1 MKLIVCPPYKYLR
14 VSTSP
19 QMSSTP
25 SPSLRRSVRL
35 AAKPQPT
42 YTEHV
47 EEIDDDEEAT
57 HQQVNDMFDVLLEES
72 YENAKTIR
80 HLHHVFRSCCRKFR
94 EMFAD
99 LPKDNLQRR
108 IADAIVDE
116 NKTLLRE
123 TGSYIPYFQS
133 YNYELYNKAYKRI
146 CNSEE
151 YLAEKAL
158 RENRKTLIAKE
169 IQPYI
174 ELAIEFKKLKSKL
187 EAAMKTS
194 RNALLGLRLS
204 NRQERIER
212 YRPRKD
218 AIKILLNSIKLCDE
232 RYTGSALSIYKSLRF
247 ARISWL

>member
-1 MKLIVCPPYKYLR
+1 
-14 VSTSP
+14 
-19 QMSSTP
+19 MSSTP
-25 SPSLRRSVRL
+25 SPSLRRSARL
-35 AAKPQPT
+35 AVKPQHI

-47 EEIDDDEEAT
+47 EEIDEAT
-57 HQQVNDMFDVLLEES
+57 TKHINAMFETLLEES
-72 YENAKTIR
+72 YEKATKIR
-80 HLHHVFRSCCRKFR
+80 QLRHVFRSCCRKFR

-99 LPKDNLQRR
+99 LPEDDIERR
-108 IADAIVDE
+108 AA
-116 NKTLLRE
+116 
-123 TGSYIPYFQS
+123 
-133 YNYELYNKAYKRI
+133 YELIDKYISLLKEGGYTVYFKLINHNLYAKAYKRI

-169 IQPYI
+169 IQPYV

-232 RYTGSALSIYKSLRF
+232 TYTGSALSIYKSLRF